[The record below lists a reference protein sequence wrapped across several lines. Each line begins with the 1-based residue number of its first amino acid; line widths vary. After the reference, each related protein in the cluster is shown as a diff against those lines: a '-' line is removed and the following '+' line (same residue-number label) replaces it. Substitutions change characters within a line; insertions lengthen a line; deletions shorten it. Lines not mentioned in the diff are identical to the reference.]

1 MSDPLCTSKANSTE
15 KNDRVTGGKKSNIN
29 PDRDV
34 RPNLSDSGTSLT
46 EKTSGSETKL
56 KAFDRRNSPKTMTKN
71 PNQRQGRDRPRRDD
85 DRRQGGP
92 GRPGK
97 RTDSSSSYN
106 RGGSAVSGGTGGR
119 GNFSTSP
126 SPQPAARENGQS
138 EKKIQESGRGYHE
151 ENKLSKLMRRV
162 FNTSDRER
170 RLVSAR
176 ALKDFMQTP
185 EGTKA
190 CSKGSTDLLSNLQ
203 GIFYERGQK
212 ELKQEVA
219 GCIGYVGSLMV
230 QELQGY
236 FDWLFSHACSSMV
249 EEDVKICFL
258 QALLETLRHDEKRQ
272 YTTTMMSEVMG
283 NIQALLEGANCDLMV
298 AVVDVIMFIAKSY
311 PPIFSPHFRNT
322 VDILV
327 GWHIDLSQKESLT
340 QFVSSALVSFRPF
353 WSADITFSTTLLVQF
368 LEDLEAYAEDLTTSA
383 NGQTFGED
391 KLPSPEEFTIK
402 MGALLRVF
410 TTVVDSLGDNL
421 VPANNKIAK
430 DFSCEM
436 LEKVVV
442 SMETAL
448 KYVYIEPVVVA
459 ANSCI
464 SVLLTHLGTEA
475 LTCANT
481 LLPYISLQAFY
492 SHLCSRQFLLAFFN
506 LVHKV
511 VVAYGIQLPVDF
523 LSHLLESDSLLFTA
537 RLSHHQEVLNH
548 LMNVYHAVMGL
559 KSVPLLEESYRLV
572 LADME
577 IGMKTLLPPEHRELS
592 LVTDNPFISVTYS
605 VRQAVTIILFNL
617 NALAEIANSKNNL
630 IGMWALTPSIFDLLC
645 DRLQPTDAWLAQRH
659 PCMQYA
665 ILHTLYGHC
674 CRHGNFVSSS
684 SLLASSDS
692 ASMVNLS
699 QANSEHLTRVL
710 RLLVALLEEART
722 SFDTRC
728 LALKWV
734 QDIVHGLTATSQVFV
749 TPPFLSVVRAVA
761 AQGYDRE
768 VQIMVAAAQCLIM
781 LFKCGAPFSIDTI
794 RDCLEL
800 CSFRLT
806 DTRKNVKE
814 LYFTLLK
821 MLPLDVTTSSSM
833 SFEGEEEALARQRK
847 DRSVGLKMAWLA
859 RRNHLGFPS
868 LNLFHSHNFRHVIS
882 YMLNNTPSS
891 QFGGLHWLK
900 VMFYNGQRSHKEAE
914 RGQDN
919 ILLSDLDATDSLLWF
934 WATYESAHFTVLSR
948 LRTPLGKPQETFM
961 SIESVLKAFAAEAR
975 NATDGEDPGG
985 SMDSNK
991 NEKAGE
997 YGCLQR
1003 VHILLQYMEH
1013 LERILYNAYEGCAVA
1028 MAAPPKIVKTF
1039 FRTNRSTCLEWL
1051 SRIRMCIMTVA
1062 AHAGLPS
1069 VVVRH
1074 AHELLRDLLEMD
1086 RTQESEFE
1094 QGVVYLVRALC
1105 DLSCPEAVQG
1115 VYSWCRLNAG
1125 KKFAWVKAAA
1135 ERASRKYEQAAKEY
1149 QSVLKIMLCIENG
1162 SETKESSES
1171 AESSPEHR
1179 QVNRKILVESS
1190 NKQSSLSPSSKHVQ
1204 PLPTT
1209 VSFITDEVVD
1219 MYLKLSDWNSVV
1231 QWQEQLNIWRC
1242 DTGLTPL
1249 QSSFHSSVDINYIKA
1264 LASFEA
1270 GDLESVRSNLE
1281 LVPGASLS
1289 EGNKAEPS
1297 NLHHWAPRT
1306 ELAHMQRQFLRAA
1319 TLLEEQRHTNHRAEV
1334 IRFLNQAEKSG
1345 EGLLRLA
1352 AMEWPPSLSGELL
1365 TETSIVGTL
1374 RKQLEDRKGKT
1385 FLLPLSSRLRALE
1398 DQDVTNCLQMLRLI
1412 SLQLKL
1418 PACDKKKELLSHQ
1431 SNLQITAATLAR
1443 KQTNFQLAENLLT
1456 QQTLS
1461 LLSQPGEDKHSAQN
1475 DLPSLISSL
1484 KGRDSLELLEVMRV
1498 ERESA
1503 KLLYALNQSR
1513 KALDILS
1520 SSVAS
1525 YLTLGGKSTL
1535 NGVVRPRSSCEELCS
1550 RSLMTLTKWLQAD
1563 SKLLGS
1569 AGSEGALRL
1578 AGQDQGPVD
1587 SILTNVRL
1595 LLDSEATSVAQHQ
1608 CRLLDNFPESV
1619 GLAECGMVS
1628 DGERVV
1634 GRLLHMATMESPGL
1648 AKAWFMLAGW
1658 CYKWG
1663 RKTVD
1668 MASRGGMELSAEEKA
1683 VVTTILPP
1691 RTREEDA
1698 ERVMEIL
1705 SQVHDLDTTE
1715 EDISD
1720 QDQSL
1725 YDDGTEMTRRQLL
1738 LGCEALQ
1745 LAGESCV
1752 EQLLEVWKGVVK
1764 RVYHLYQ
1771 LSASAYFFFLQ
1782 LNDQSK
1788 EEENE
1793 DGNII
1798 ATLRLLRLLVKHA
1811 WELQAVLET
1820 GLADTPTAPW
1830 KGIIP
1835 QLFARLSHPENYV
1848 RRSVSELLCRVA
1860 QDAPHLIVYPAIVG
1874 STSGKVYNKV
1884 TEESRFLS
1892 NYLSEEELEGET
1904 EGIDGEDDDED
1915 DDTTDDSTTNM
1926 LQSCLAS
1933 VVDTLSQHNPRMIS
1947 EVEGMVIEL
1956 RRVTLLWEELWLG
1969 TLTQHHSD
1977 VQRRLTQLEAEI
1989 RKVNMNQGLTR
2000 PEKNA
2005 IIREKHRTIL
2015 KPTVYTMERLHE
2027 ITSQAPETPHEAWFQ
2042 ATYGEMIQNALDRL
2056 KNPSNPS
2063 HPHAS
2068 WQLFKQVYISLQ
2080 QRASKRG
2087 SLQLKIDEISPR
2099 LAALSKSLI
2108 PMPGI
2113 GLPGQ
2118 MVTIQKVCNTVQIL
2132 PTKTKPKKMV
2142 FIGSDGKR
2150 HPYLFKGL
2158 EDLHLDERIMQFLSI
2173 VNNMFVS
2180 ASRSQGKRMEYRAR
2194 HYSVTPLG
2202 PRSGLIQWVE
2212 GATPLFSLYKKWQQR
2227 EAYAQTLKPGAAT
2240 NPSGSNTPAPVPRP
2254 SEVYYNKL
2262 TPALKEKGMETTDNR
2277 KEWPLS
2283 TLRKVLEDLM
2293 VDTPDDLLAK
2303 ELWCASG
2310 GTGEWWQLV
2319 QTYSRSTAVMSMIGY
2334 IIGLGD
2340 RHLDNVLVDLA
2351 TGEVV
2356 HIDYNVCFEKGKNL
2370 RVPERVPFR
2379 MTQNIE
2385 TALGV
2390 TGVEGIFRLSCE
2402 HVLRTM
2408 RKGRETLLTLLEAFV
2423 YDPLVDWTTGN
2434 EGGYTGAF
2442 YGGEMVSVG
2451 GAGEAGKTKKEMEKE
2466 ITLSMFAIRCAEM
2479 SFAWNKNKEEALRAV
2494 PELQKSVEMWVSAR
2508 EHLENSQHTQ
2518 DTLHELRTMLMDAAS
2533 DSSHALFSLTD
2544 RYSDY
2549 SVLQETR
2556 EEVVKAVEEKMA
2568 EFSHWHQVHKA
2579 AVESV
2584 QGPSFQTLCADISK
2598 SHDLGPASFT
2608 AAKEFLQGAGQ
2619 SKYITQCEQLEGEL
2633 NSLLKQRQ
2641 TMLSSTL
2648 DILRNYSAI
2657 ASQFGTA
2664 FANNNRAF
2672 QFLGYLQ
2679 ELMNNFSSTKCEE
2692 ITSRFQEAYGPQVS
2706 QSSRSQLVLM
2716 TESRLETIITDTNA
2730 KLIKLLERGGREEAS
2745 GSLSSHEIALQEVEA
2760 SIHTFLQESGL
2771 SGERSLIGF
2780 VVSALSSL
2788 SKRYLLMESASS
2800 AAGERLMDLT
2810 SRDGDWFLEEL
2821 SSISGNV
2828 NHFLNTLERNTT
2840 MGSND
2845 QFKELHTA
2853 LCATYTVYVA
2863 IQDLHM
2869 NFRSIILP
2877 EALKLMQS
2885 QEPSILSALSQLESL
2900 VGESAQPL
2908 ESLVAQLEVLHR
2920 NVVMGIQGESSD
2932 VLGKVQQMQ
2941 TAFNQLLQGLHQ
2953 PAQDRTQE
2961 GPHSDLSPG
2970 QMLLMG
2976 FDGLFTRLD
2985 SEFTQLLAC
2994 VSKLHIPDA
3003 WGKVDAVREART
3015 LQLSPWTSDTRSL
3028 LSLLFFLKRL
3038 QAMQEFFHM
3047 VTQLAAALQG
3057 LNGGAVYD
3065 DEQMAKPIKKFIA
3078 EFVRKQMI
3086 GFPSQLLGCMMC
3098 VLVETLGLSVES
3110 EVALKDVGALAKVP
3124 LEDMCKKA
3132 VENNLRAGHFLHPH
3146 LTQATTL
3153 TSAQD
3158 LAWRKLDL
3166 AKRMD
3171 VGVSLMK
3178 SSVQRWQGLLTCFQW
3193 LHEDIVTSGGRNNNS
3208 SLQQSRPAVMAQI
3221 KKMVSS
3227 LSGQEGQ
3234 IGGCQER
3241 YISLEGQVIQRLR
3254 WAAGAN
3260 PSLHTT
3266 LHHFQE
3272 ASAARACFIEEES
3285 QLMSEVVSVCQGIL
3299 HFEAWRTRTQEAV
3312 SLDTNFMAIINKC
3325 YESCLMLES
3334 TSTTV
3339 TPQELQLL
3347 SIKTLQSGETVDAAW
3362 LQAVTEQ
3369 SSVSLSEAATTIH
3382 SHRVDIKSCK
3392 NKIVEGAADL
3402 RSLLSTHHKLMSD
3415 IRSILKTMAKL
3426 EEQDY
3431 GEEVNADGIRH
3442 YLSSYK
3448 TFSEN
3453 ITAALKAVVSEEA
3466 SHTTMLTTQALLQQL
3481 VQQIPGIYDRL
3492 MQFAPPLL
3500 QQEQEEEVSP
3510 RQDVTRVMKRGE
3522 EVTGS
3527 PARRLL
3533 MLKEG
3538 SSSVAGS
3545 PQHRDRAAAKKDKV
3559 SRDPRTGKA
3568 IQERN
3573 SYAVG
3578 VWRRVKLKLDGRD
3591 PDSAKRLSVPEQ
3603 VDHVIKEARDLDNL
3617 AVLYEGWTPWV

>member
-1 MSDPLCTSKANSTE
+1 M
-15 KNDRVTGGKKSNIN
+15 
-29 PDRDV
+29 
-34 RPNLSDSGTSLT
+34 
-46 EKTSGSETKL
+46 
-56 KAFDRRNSPKTMTKN
+56 
-71 PNQRQGRDRPRRDD
+71 
-85 DRRQGGP
+85 
-92 GRPGK
+92 
-97 RTDSSSSYN
+97 
-106 RGGSAVSGGTGGR
+106 
-119 GNFSTSP
+119 
-126 SPQPAARENGQS
+126 
-138 EKKIQESGRGYHE
+138 
-151 ENKLSKLMRRV
+151 
-162 FNTSDRER
+162 
-170 RLVSAR
+170 
-176 ALKDFMQTP
+176 
-185 EGTKA
+185 
-190 CSKGSTDLLSNLQ
+190 
-203 GIFYERGQK
+203 
-212 ELKQEVA
+212 KQEIA
-219 GCIGYVGSLMV
+219 GCIGYVGSLMG
-230 QELQGY
+230 QDLQGY

-249 EEDVKICFL
+249 DEDVKICFL
-258 QALLETLRHDEKRQ
+258 QALLETLKHDDKKQ
-272 YTTTMMSEVMG
+272 NATSMMSEVMG
-283 NIQALLEGANCDLMV
+283 NIQALLEGANSDLMV
-298 AVVDVIMFIAKSY
+298 AVVDVVMFIAKAY

-327 GWHIDLSQKESLT
+327 GWHIDLSQKESLI
-340 QFVSSALVSFRPF
+340 QYVSSVLVSFRPF

-383 NGQTFGED
+383 NGQTFGGD

-421 VPANNKIAK
+421 VPTNNKITK

-459 ANSCI
+459 ANNCI
-464 SVLLTHLGTEA
+464 SVLLTHLGAEA
-475 LTCANT
+475 LTCADT

-511 VVAYGIQLPVDF
+511 VVAYGIQLPVEF
-523 LSHLLESDSLLFTA
+523 LSHLFESDSLLFTA
-537 RLSHHQEVLNH
+537 RLSHHQEVLTH
-548 LMNVYHAVMGL
+548 LMTVYHAVMGL

-592 LVTDNPFISVTYS
+592 LVLDNPFTHVTYS
-605 VRQAVTIILFNL
+605 VHQAVTIILFNL
-617 NALAEIANSKNNL
+617 NALAEIANTKNNL
-630 IGMWALTPSIFDLLC
+630 IGMWALSPSIFDLLC
-645 DRLQPTDAWLAQRH
+645 DHLEPTDPWLTERH
-659 PCMQYA
+659 PCVQYA
-665 ILHTLYGHC
+665 ILHMLYGHC

-684 SLLASSDS
+684 SLLSSS
-692 ASMVNLS
+692 ETASMANLS
-699 QANSEHLTRVL
+699 QANSEHLTRIL
-710 RLLVALLEEART
+710 RLLLALLEEARV
-722 SFDTRC
+722 SFDVRC

-734 QDIVHGLTATSQVFV
+734 QDIVHGLVATSQVFI
-749 TPPFLSVVRAVA
+749 TAPFLSVVHAVI

-768 VQIMVAAAQCLIM
+768 VQIMTAAAQCLMM
-781 LFKCGAPFSIDTI
+781 LFKCGAPFSVDTI
-794 RDCLEL
+794 RDCMEL

-806 DTRKNVKE
+806 DTRKPVKE
-814 LYFTLLK
+814 LYFSLLK

-868 LNLFHSHNFRHVIS
+868 LGLFHSHNFRHVIS
-882 YMLNNTPSS
+882 YILNNTPPS
-891 QFGGLHWLK
+891 QFGGLQWLK
-900 VMFYNGQRSHKEAE
+900 AMFYNGQRSHKEAE

-934 WATYESAHFTVLSR
+934 WATYETAHFTVLSR
-948 LRTPLGKPQETFM
+948 LRTPLGKPQDTFM

-975 NATDGEDPGG
+975 SATDGEDLGG

-1086 RTQESEFE
+1086 RTLESEFE

-1105 DLSCPEAVQG
+1105 DLNCPEAVQG
-1115 VYSWCRLNAG
+1115 VYNWCRFNAG

-1135 ERASRKYEQAAKEY
+1135 ERASKRYEQAAKEY
-1149 QSVLKIMLCIENG
+1149 QSVLKTMLCIEEG

-1179 QVNRKILVESS
+1179 QLNRKISVETS
-1190 NKQSSLSPSSKHVQ
+1190 NKQSSSSPLSKQPQ
-1204 PLPTT
+1204 PLPAT
-1209 VSFITDEVVD
+1209 VSFITDEMME
-1219 MYLKLSDWNSVV
+1219 MYLKLSDWNSVL
-1231 QWQEQLNIWRC
+1231 QWQEQLNVWRS
-1242 DTGLTPL
+1242 DTGLTHL

-1264 LASFEA
+1264 MASFEL
-1270 GDLESVRSNLE
+1270 GELEAVRSSLE

-1289 EGNKAEPS
+1289 EGNKAEHS
-1297 NLHHWAPRT
+1297 NLHHWSPRS

-1319 TLLEEQRHTNHRAEV
+1319 TLLEEQRQTNHRAEV

-1352 AMEWPPSLSGELL
+1352 ALEWPPVLSGELL
-1365 TETSIVGTL
+1365 TETTIVGTL

-1385 FLLPLSSRLRALE
+1385 YLLPLSSRLSAME
-1398 DQDVTNCLQMLRLI
+1398 DQDVTNYLQMLRLI

-1418 PACDKKKELLSHQ
+1418 PACDKKTELLSHQ
-1431 SNLQITAATLAR
+1431 NNLQITAATLAR

-1456 QQTLS
+1456 CQMLR
-1461 LLSQPGEDKHSAQN
+1461 LLSQPEEDAHSRQN

-1484 KGRDSLELLEVMRV
+1484 KGCDSLEMLEVMRV

-1503 KLLYALNQSR
+1503 KLLYALSQPR

-1535 NGVVRPRSSCEELCS
+1535 NGVVRPSRSSCEELCS

-1569 AGSEGALRL
+1569 VGAEGVRV
-1578 AGQDQGPVD
+1578 AGQDQGPVE
-1587 SILTNVRL
+1587 SILSNVRL
-1595 LLDSEATSVAQHQ
+1595 LLDSEASSVAQQ
-1608 CRLLDNFPESV
+1608 RCRLLANFPESV
-1619 GLAECGMVS
+1619 GLAECGFVS

-1634 GRLLHMATMESPGL
+1634 GRLLHMATMESPSL
-1648 AKAWFMLAGW
+1648 AKAWFLLAGW

-1668 MASRGGMELSAEEKA
+1668 TASRGSMELSAEEKA
-1683 VVTTILPP
+1683 AVTTVLPP
-1691 RTREEDA
+1691 RTRAEDV

-1705 SQVHDLDTTE
+1705 SHVHDLDTTE

-1725 YDDGTEMTRRQLL
+1725 YDDGTETTRRQLL

-1745 LAGESCV
+1745 QAGDQCV

-1771 LSASAYFFFLQ
+1771 LSASAYFIFLQ

-1793 DGNII
+1793 DWNII

-1884 TEESRFLS
+1884 TEESKFLS
-1892 NYLSEEELEGET
+1892 NYLSEEEMEGEN
-1904 EGIDGEDDDED
+1904 EGIDGEDEEED

-1969 TLTQHHSD
+1969 TLSQHHSD

-2000 PEKNA
+2000 PEKTA

-2042 ATYGEMIQNALDRL
+2042 ETYGEMIQNALDRL

-2068 WQLFKQVYISLQ
+2068 WHLFKQVYISLQ

-2087 SLQLKIDEISPR
+2087 SLHLKIDEISPR

-2227 EAYAQTLKPGAAT
+2227 EAYAQTLKPGAAA
-2240 NPSGSNTPAPVPRP
+2240 NPGGNNTTPAPVPRP
-2254 SEVYYNKL
+2254 SEIYYNKL

-2277 KEWPLS
+2277 KEWPLF

-2293 VDTPDDLLAK
+2293 DDTPDDLLAK

-2310 GTGEWWQLV
+2310 GTGEWWQMV

-2390 TGVEGIFRLSCE
+2390 TGIEGIFRLSCE

-2451 GAGEAGKTKKEMEKE
+2451 GAGEAGKSKREMERE

-2479 SFAWNKNKEEALRAV
+2479 SFAWNKNKEETLQAV
-2494 PELQKSVEMWVSAR
+2494 PELQKSVEMWVTALD
-2508 EHLENSQHTQ
+2508 HLEHGQQ
-2518 DTLHELRTMLMDAAS
+2518 ALDTLHELQTMLMDAAS
-2533 DSSHALFSLTD
+2533 NPSHALFSLSD

-2556 EEVVKAVEEKMA
+2556 EEVVKVVEEKMA

-2584 QGPSFQTLCADISK
+2584 QGPSFQNLCAEISK

-2608 AAKEFLQGAGQ
+2608 AAKDFLQGAGQ

-2633 NSLLKQRQ
+2633 GNLLKQRQ
-2641 TMLSSTL
+2641 TLLSSTL
-2648 DILRNYSAI
+2648 DILRSYSAI
-2657 ASQFGTA
+2657 ASQFGSA

-2679 ELMNNFSSTKCEE
+2679 ELMSNFSSTKCEE

-2706 QSSRSQLVLM
+2706 QNSRSQQILM
-2716 TESRLETIITDTNA
+2716 TESRLESFISDTNA
-2730 KLIKLLERGGREEAS
+2730 KLLKLLERGGREEAS
-2745 GSLSSHEIALQEVEA
+2745 DSLSSHEMALQEAEA
-2760 SIHTFLQESGL
+2760 SIHTFLQESGPA
-2771 SGERSLIGF
+2771 GERSLIGF

-2840 MGSND
+2840 VGSNE

-2920 NVVMGIQGESSD
+2920 NVIMGIQGETTD
-2932 VLGKVQQMQ
+2932 VLSKVQQMQ
-2941 TAFNQLLQGLHQ
+2941 IAFNQLLQGLHQ
-2953 PAQDRTQE
+2953 PAQDRAQE
-2961 GPHSDLSPG
+2961 GGHSDLSPG

-2985 SEFTQLLAC
+2985 SEFTQLLSC
-2994 VSKLHIPDA
+2994 VSNLHIPDA

-3015 LQLSPWTSDTRSL
+3015 LQLSPWSSDTRNL

-3098 VLVETLGLSVES
+3098 VLVQTLGLSVES

-3171 VGVSLMK
+3171 VGVSLLK
-3178 SSVQRWQGLLTCFQW
+3178 NSCQRWQGLLTCFQW
-3193 LHEDIVTSGGRNNNS
+3193 LHEDVLTSGGRNNAS
-3208 SLQQSRPAVMAQI
+3208 MSMQSRPAVMAHI

-3227 LSGQEGQ
+3227 LSSQEGQ
-3234 IGGCQER
+3234 ISSCQER
-3241 YISLEGQVIQRLR
+3241 YVSLESQVIQRLR

-3260 PSLHTT
+3260 PSLNTT
-3266 LHHFQE
+3266 LQHFQD
-3272 ASAARACFIEEES
+3272 ASAGRAHFLEEES
-3285 QLMSEVVSVCQGIL
+3285 QVVSEVVNVCQGIL

-3312 SLDTNFMAIINKC
+3312 SLDTNFMTIINKC
-3325 YESCLMLES
+3325 YESSLMLES
-3334 TSTTV
+3334 TSTSV

-3347 SIKTLQSGETVDAAW
+3347 SIKTLHTGETVDADW

-3369 SSVSLSEAATTIH
+3369 ISASLSEAGNAIH
-3382 SHRVDIKSCK
+3382 SHHVDITSCK
-3392 NKIVEGAADL
+3392 NKILEGVADL

-3431 GEEVNADGIRH
+3431 GEEINADGIRH

-3453 ITAALKAVVSEEA
+3453 ITTALKSVVSEEA
-3466 SHTTMLTTQALLQQL
+3466 TQTSMLSTQAVLQEL
-3481 VQQIPGIYDRL
+3481 VIQIPSIYDRL

-3500 QQEQEEEVSP
+3500 QQDQEEEVSP

-3522 EVTGS
+3522 EVSGS

-3538 SSSVAGS
+3538 SSSVVGS
-3545 PQHRDRAAAKKDKV
+3545 PQHRDRAGAKKDKV

-3578 VWRRVKLKLDGRD
+3578 VWRRVKMKLDGRD

-3603 VDHVIKEARDLDNL
+3603 VDYVIKEARDLDNL

>member
-1 MSDPLCTSKANSTE
+1 MNDTSGTGKTNSVE
-15 KNDRVTGGKKSNIN
+15 KNDRVTVSKKSNN
-29 PDRDV
+29 NSDRDNA

-46 EKTSGSETKL
+46 EKASASENKV

-85 DRRQGGP
+85 DRRQGGS
-92 GRPGK
+92 GRPGR
-97 RTDSSSSYN
+97 RTDSSYN
-106 RGGSAVSGGTGGR
+106 RGGSAVSGGGR

-126 SPQPAARENGQS
+126 SPQPGSRENGQS
-138 EKKIQESGRGYHE
+138 DKKTQDSGRGYHE
-151 ENKLSKLMRRV
+151 ENKLTKLMRRV
-162 FNTSDRER
+162 FSAGDRER
-170 RLVSAR
+170 RVSAAR

-190 CSKGSTDLLSNLQ
+190 CSKGTTDLLSHLQ
-203 GIFYERGQK
+203 GIFYERGYK
-212 ELKQEVA
+212 EVKQEIA
-219 GCIGYVGSLMV
+219 GCIGYIGSLMG
-230 QELQGY
+230 QDIQGY
-236 FDWLFSHACSSMV
+236 FDWLFSHACSAMV
-249 EEDVKICFL
+249 DDDVKICFL
-258 QALLETLRHDEKRQ
+258 QALLETLKHDEKRQ
-272 YTTTMMSEVMG
+272 NTPSMMSEVMS
-283 NIQALLEGANCDLMV
+283 NIQALLEGANSDLMV
-298 AVVDVIMFIAKSY
+298 AVVDVTMFIAKFY
-311 PPIFSPHFRNT
+311 PHIFSPHFNNT

-327 GWHIDLSQKESLT
+327 GWHIDLSQKESLI
-340 QFVSSALVSFRPF
+340 QYVSSALVSFRPF
-353 WSADITFSTTLLVQF
+353 WSADINFSSNLLMQF

-383 NGQTFGED
+383 SDQSFGSD

-410 TTVVDSLGDNL
+410 TTVLDSLGDNL
-421 VPANNKIAK
+421 VPANNKISK
-430 DFSCEM
+430 SFSCRM
-436 LEKVVV
+436 LDKVVV

-448 KYVYIEPVVVA
+448 RYVYIESVVVA
-459 ANSCI
+459 ANNCI
-464 SVLLTHLGTEA
+464 SVLLTHLGAEA
-475 LTCANT
+475 LSCADT

-492 SHLCSRQFLLAFFN
+492 SRLCSRQFLLAFFN

-511 VVAYGIQLPVDF
+511 VVAFGIQLPVDF
-523 LSHLLESDSLLFTA
+523 LSHLFESDSLLFTA
-537 RLSHHQEVLNH
+537 RLSHHQEVLSH
-548 LMNVYHAVMGL
+548 LMTVYHAVMGL

-577 IGMKTLLPPEHRELS
+577 IGMKALLPPEHRDFS
-592 LVTDNPFISVTYS
+592 LVQDNPFSSVTYS

-617 NALAEIANSKNNL
+617 NALAEIANSKSNL
-630 IGMWALTPSIFDLLC
+630 IGMWALSPSIFDLLC
-645 DRLQPTDAWLAQRH
+645 DHLEPTDHWLAERH
-659 PCMQYA
+659 PCVQYA

-684 SLLASSDS
+684 SLLSSSDTV
-692 ASMVNLS
+692 SMANLS
-699 QANSEHLTRVL
+699 QANSEHLTRIL
-710 RLLVALLEEART
+710 RLLLLLFEETRT
-722 SFDTRC
+722 SFDVRC

-734 QDIVHGLTATSQVFV
+734 HDIVHGLLTTSHVFV
-749 TPPFLSVVRAVA
+749 MAPFLSVVRAVI

-768 VQIMVAAAQCLIM
+768 VQVMTAASYCLIT
-781 LFKCGAPFSIDTI
+781 LFKSGAPFSISTTQE
-794 RDCLEL
+794 CMEL
-800 CSFRLT
+800 CSYRLT
-806 DTRKNVKE
+806 DTRKPVKE
-814 LYFTLLK
+814 LFFTLLK

-833 SFEGEEEALARQRK
+833 GFEGEEEALARQRK

-859 RRNHLGFPS
+859 RRNHMGFPS
-868 LNLFHSHNFRHVIS
+868 LGLFHSHNFRHVIS
-882 YMLNNTPSS
+882 YMLNNTPPS
-891 QFGGLHWLK
+891 QFGGLHWLQA
-900 VMFYNGQRSHKEAE
+900 MFYNGQRSHKEAE

-919 ILLSDLDATDSLLWF
+919 ILLSDMDATDSLLWF

-948 LRTPLGKPQETFM
+948 LRTPLGKPQDTFM
-961 SIESVLKAFAAEAR
+961 SIESVLKAFATEAR
-975 NATDGEDPGG
+975 NATDSEEASVGV
-985 SMDSNK
+985 DSNK
-991 NEKAGE
+991 GEKAGE

-1003 VHILLQYMEH
+1003 VHTLLQYMEH

-1062 AHAGLPS
+1062 AHAGLPA

-1105 DLSCPEAVQG
+1105 DLNCPEAVQG

-1125 KKFAWVKAAA
+1125 KKFAWVKAAT

-1149 QSVLKIMLCIENG
+1149 QSVLKNMLCIEDG

-1171 AESSPEHR
+1171 ADSSPEHR
-1179 QVNRKILVESS
+1179 QLNKKISVENSS
-1190 NKQSSLSPSSKHVQ
+1190 KQSSSSSLSKQNQ

-1209 VSFITDEVVD
+1209 VSFITNEVVE
-1219 MYLKLSDWNSVV
+1219 MYLKLSDWNSVL
-1231 QWQEQLNIWRC
+1231 QWQEQLNTWRS
-1242 DTGLTPL
+1242 DTGLTHL
-1249 QSSFHSSVDINYIKA
+1249 QSSFHCSVDINYIKA
-1264 LASFEA
+1264 MASFEV
-1270 GDLESVRSNLE
+1270 GDLEAVRSSLE
-1281 LVPGASLS
+1281 LVPGGSLS
-1289 EGNKAEPS
+1289 EGNKAEHS
-1297 NLHHWAPRT
+1297 NLHQWSPRT

-1319 TLLEEQRHTNHRAEV
+1319 TLLEEQRQTNHRAEV

-1352 AMEWPPSLSGELL
+1352 AIEWPPLLSGELL
-1365 TETSIVGTL
+1365 TETAVVGTL

-1385 FLLPLSSRLRALE
+1385 YLLPLSSRLRALE
-1398 DQDVTNCLQMLRLI
+1398 DQDVTNYLQMLKLI
-1412 SLQLKL
+1412 SVQLNLQ
-1418 PACDKKKELLSHQ
+1418 ACDKRSELLSHQ

-1456 QQTLS
+1456 HQTLC
-1461 LLSQPGEDKHSAQN
+1461 LLSQPEEDGRAGQG

-1484 KGRDSLELLEVMRV
+1484 KGCDSLETLEVMRV

-1503 KLLYALNQSR
+1503 KLLYALNQPR

-1520 SSVAS
+1520 SSVAAC
-1525 YLTLGGKSTL
+1525 LTSGKSTL
-1535 NGVVRPRSSCEELCS
+1535 NGVVKPSRASCGELCS

-1563 SKLLGS
+1563 SKLLGNV
-1569 AGSEGALRL
+1569 GSEAVRL
-1578 AGQDQGPVD
+1578 SSQDSGLVD
-1587 SILTNVRL
+1587 STVANVRL
-1595 LLDSEATSVAQHQ
+1595 LLDSEASSVAQQ
-1608 CRLLDNFPESV
+1608 RCRLLASFPESV
-1619 GLAECGMVS
+1619 GLTETGSVAE
-1628 DGERVV
+1628 GERVV
-1634 GRLLHMATMESPGL
+1634 GRLLHLATMESPGL
-1648 AKAWFMLAGW
+1648 AKAWFLLAGW

-1668 MASRGGMELSAEEKA
+1668 TASRGSVELSAEEKA
-1683 VVTTILPP
+1683 AVTSILPP
-1691 RTREEDA
+1691 RTRPEDM

-1725 YDDGTEMTRRQLL
+1725 YDDGTETTRRQLL

-1745 LAGESCV
+1745 LAGDQCV
-1752 EQLLEVWKGVVK
+1752 EQLLDVWKGVVK

-1771 LSASAYFFFLQ
+1771 LSASAYFIFLQ

-1811 WELQAVLET
+1811 WELQTVLET

-1884 TEESRFLS
+1884 TEESKILS
-1892 NYLSEEELEGET
+1892 NYLSEEEMEGEG
-1904 EGIDGEDDDED
+1904 EGMDGEEDDED
-1915 DDTTDDSTTNM
+1915 DDNGDDSTTSM

-1947 EVEGMVIEL
+1947 EVEGMVMEL

-1977 VQRRLTQLEAEI
+1977 VQRHLNQLETEI
-1989 RKVNMNQGLTR
+1989 RKVNLNQGLNR
-2000 PEKNA
+2000 QEKTA

-2068 WQLFKQVYISLQ
+2068 WHLFKQVYISLQ

-2180 ASRSQGKRMEYRAR
+2180 ASRGQGKRMEYRAR

-2227 EAYAQTLKPGAAT
+2227 EAYAQTLKPGASANTSGNT
-2240 NPSGSNTPAPVPRP
+2240 NTAAPVPRP
-2254 SEVYYNKL
+2254 SEIYYSKL
-2262 TPALKEKGMETTDNR
+2262 NPALKEKGMEATDHNR

-2293 VDTPDDLLAK
+2293 DDTPEDLLAK

-2310 GTGEWWQLV
+2310 GAGEWWQMV

-2385 TALGV
+2385 AALGV
-2390 TGVEGIFRLSCE
+2390 TGIEGIFRLSSE

-2451 GAGEAGKTKKEMEKE
+2451 GGGDAGKSKKEMERE

-2479 SFAWNKNKEEALRAV
+2479 SYAWNKNKEEILGSV
-2494 PELQKSVEMWVSAR
+2494 PELQKSVEHWVCAVDELDSGQQA
-2508 EHLENSQHTQ
+2508 LDS
-2518 DTLHELRTMLMDAAS
+2518 LHQLRAVLVEAAA
-2533 DSSHALFSLTD
+2533 DPSHALFSLSD
-2544 RYSDY
+2544 RYCDY
-2549 SVLQETR
+2549 SLLQETR
-2556 EEVVKAVEEKMA
+2556 EEVMKAVEEKMA
-2568 EFSHWHQVHKA
+2568 EFSHWHQLHKA

-2584 QGPSFQTLCADISK
+2584 QGTSLQTLLAEVSK
-2598 SHDLGPASFT
+2598 PHDMGPASFT
-2608 AAKEFLQGAGQ
+2608 AAIDFLQGAGQ
-2619 SKYITQCEQLEGEL
+2619 SKHVTQCEQLEGEL
-2633 NSLLKQRQ
+2633 SSLLKQRR
-2641 TMLSSTL
+2641 TLLSSTVEV
-2648 DILRNYSAI
+2648 LRSYSAI
-2657 ASQFGTA
+2657 VSQFGTA

-2679 ELMNNFSSTKCEE
+2679 ELISNFSSTKCEE

-2706 QSSRSQLVLM
+2706 QTSRSQLVLV
-2716 TESRLETIITDTNA
+2716 TESRLESIITDTNA
-2730 KLIKLLERGGREEAS
+2730 KLIKLLERGGRED
-2745 GSLSSHEIALQEVEA
+2745 LSSSVSSLEMALHEAEA
-2760 SIHTFLQESGL
+2760 PIHTFLLESGPA
-2771 SGERSLIGF
+2771 GERSLIGF

-2840 MGSND
+2840 VSSID
-2845 QFKELHTA
+2845 QFRELHAA

-2908 ESLVAQLEVLHR
+2908 ESLVAQLEVMHR
-2920 NVVMGIQGESSD
+2920 NVIMGIQGSNKD
-2932 VLGKVQQMQ
+2932 VLNKVQQMQ

-2953 PAQDRTQE
+2953 PSQDMAQE
-2961 GPHSDLSPG
+2961 GGHSDLSPG

-2985 SEFTQLLAC
+2985 SEFNQLLSC
-2994 VSKLHIPDA
+2994 VSTIHIPDA
-3003 WGKVDAVREART
+3003 WGKVDAVREARA
-3015 LQLSPWTSDTRSL
+3015 LQLSPWSSDTRSL

-3166 AKRMD
+3166 GKRME
-3171 VGVSLMK
+3171 VGVSLLK
-3178 SSVQRWQGLLTCFQW
+3178 GSCQRWQGLLTCFQW
-3193 LHEDIVTSGGRNNNS
+3193 QHEDIVTGGGQRNNS
-3208 SLQQSRPAVMAQI
+3208 SSASLQSRPALMAHI
-3221 KKMVSS
+3221 KKMLSS
-3227 LSGQEGQ
+3227 LSAQEGQ
-3234 IGGCQER
+3234 ITSCQER
-3241 YISLEGQVIQRLR
+3241 YVNLEGHVTQRLR

-3260 PSLHTT
+3260 PSLNTT
-3266 LHHFQE
+3266 MQNFQD
-3272 ASAARACFIEEES
+3272 ASTARASLMEEES
-3285 QLMSEVVSVCQGIL
+3285 RLVSEVVNICQGVL

-3312 SLDTNFMAIINKC
+3312 SIDTAFMSLINRC
-3325 YESCLMLES
+3325 YESSLMLES
-3334 TSTTV
+3334 TSTSV

-3347 SIKTLQSGETVDAAW
+3347 TIKPLQLGERVTVVW

-3369 SSVSLSEAATTIH
+3369 ISVSVSEAGNSLHAQHVEIT
-3382 SHRVDIKSCK
+3382 SCK
-3392 NKIVEGAADL
+3392 SKILEGVADL

-3431 GEEVNADGIRH
+3431 GEEINPDGIRH

-3448 TFSEN
+3448 MFSEN
-3453 ITAALKAVVSEEA
+3453 ITTALKSVVSEEA
-3466 SHTTMLTTQALLQQL
+3466 TQASMFTTQTVLQDL
-3481 VQQIPGIYDRL
+3481 VVQIPGIYDGL

-3500 QQEQEEEVSP
+3500 QPEREEDSP
-3510 RQDVTRVMKRGE
+3510 RHEVTRVMKRGE
-3522 EVTGS
+3522 EGSGS
-3527 PARRLL
+3527 PAHRLL

-3538 SSSVAGS
+3538 SSSVVGS
-3545 PQHRDRAAAKKDKV
+3545 PQHRDRASAKRDKV

-3568 IQERN
+3568 VQERN

-3578 VWRRVKLKLDGRD
+3578 VWRRVKMKLDGRD
-3591 PDSAKRLSVPEQ
+3591 PDSSKRLSVPEQ
-3603 VDHVIKEARDLDNL
+3603 VDYVIKEARDLDNL